1 MPVGTRIAGVEGGGA
16 VAVTREQFDS
26 GLTYDQWKAKMTR
39 NQERHD
45 ANERGLK
52 LSTDD
57 IKAFKSLKKPV
68 NVVAIGEDW
77 CGDVIA
83 NLPIVGKIAAES
95 DGALNLKVFLRD
107 ENEELMNQFLK
118 DGKYKSIPVVA
129 FFDDDFNELG
139 RWIERPSSVT
149 DLREK
154 KRQELYATHPEFGSP
169 SEPPDKL
176 PEADRIKLT
185 QAITQMRDDTKPFAD
200 SEVVRELREIVE
212 GIAKRG

>member
-1 MPVGTRIAGVEGGGA
+1 
-16 VAVTREQFDS
+16 VAVTREQFES
-26 GLTYDQWKAKMTR
+26 GLTYEQWKAKMTR

-52 LSTDD
+52 LSDAD
-57 IKAFKSLKKPV
+57 LAAFKGLKKPV
-68 NVVAIGEDW
+68 NVLAIGEDW

-95 DGALNLKVFLRD
+95 GGKLNLRVFLRD
-107 ENEELMNQFLK
+107 QNEELMNQFLK

-139 RWIERPSSVT
+139 RWIERPGSVT

-154 KRQELYATHPEFGSP
+154 KRQELYANNPEFGSP
-169 SEPPDKL
+169 SDPPDKL
-176 PEADRIKLT
+176 PEDARIKLT

-200 SEVVRELREIVE
+200 SEVVREMREIVE